1 MVPAVW
7 LGSLYAWILRGHGAV
22 RSGRRN
28 FCEAEHLPLS
38 AFARGHIVAA
48 TSTAVALG
56 RRDVVDSEQ
65 IAIRGSPIL
74 PPLHS
79 NTCSPAH
86 AFVAKARDDW

>member
-1 MVPAVW
+1 MERCDPADGTFVKPSIYRCRRS
-7 LGSLYAWILRGHGAV
+7 LGVTSSR
-22 RSGRRN
+22 
-28 FCEAEHLPLS
+28 P
-38 AFARGHIVAA
+38 

-65 IAIRGSPIL
+65 IVIRGSPIL